1 MAVRTTTTTTSPS
14 WRSFD
19 ASHRGKRTS
28 ISIRSGVVSRQ
39 TTIGDLIK
47 DWSSHMS
54 VNPTI
59 QSILYSNSAT
69 ACDGSILQRLEK
81 AKSSLPKKVREDDD
95 IMEKEFLA
103 LINEPYDDF
112 VINGDECWSKFQLRK
127 TSLKAVNI
135 LRVGTSLRQIPK
147 LIVSIWECLPPN

>member
-1 MAVRTTTTTTSPS
+1 M
-14 WRSFD
+14 
-19 ASHRGKRTS
+19 
-28 ISIRSGVVSRQ
+28 
-39 TTIGDLIK
+39 
-47 DWSSHMS
+47 
-54 VNPTI
+54 
-59 QSILYSNSAT
+59 
-69 ACDGSILQRLEK
+69 
-81 AKSSLPKKVREDDD
+81 PKKVREDDD